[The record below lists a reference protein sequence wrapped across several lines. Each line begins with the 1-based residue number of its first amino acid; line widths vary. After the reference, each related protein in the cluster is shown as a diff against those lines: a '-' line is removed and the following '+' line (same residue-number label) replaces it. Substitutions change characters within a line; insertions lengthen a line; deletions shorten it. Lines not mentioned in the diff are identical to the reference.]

1 VFANLE
7 SYFILVYFI
16 YYSLFGEMNLEQK
29 KIVVCGS
36 FLLMSEEFKK
46 LKSIMD
52 NKKKQ
57 KV

>member
-1 VFANLE
+1 
-7 SYFILVYFI
+7 
-16 YYSLFGEMNLEQK
+16 MNLEQK

-36 FLLMSEEFKK
+36 FLLVSEEFKK

-57 KV
+57 INKCKTRRWWMISYSKIRSR